1 MRAQA
6 LAGRL
11 DLTLRCVGQDYA
23 QALQDADKCVSLK
36 PDWGKGYGRQ
46 GAAHH
51 GMGAPPPPILQVSFL
66 AGNQSGQALSVAKDV
81 R

>member
-51 GMGAPPPPILQVSFL
+51 GMGEPPSHLTGVLLGWQPVGPGLV
-66 AGNQSGQALSVAKDV
+66 GRK
-81 R
+81 